1 MRDFIIEEE
10 LENVKDKNTRE
21 YLREIIST
29 YNVGNYRLTIVGLY
43 ITLIYDLL
51 YKVKYLKDIYK
62 NEIAEDIINDID
74 NIKKE
79 FPNSPVWEE
88 YIIYR
93 VTENFKNKSDFFK
106 SLNKYKKINME
117 KECLSLFD
125 KFMLRKIMR
134 LKEDRNLCSHPTTD
148 GEKLRNFHRV
158 EAKSHIINMFEIV
171 FLRDYVEFTNIEK
184 SLKYDLETYSTS
196 YNIFD
201 SNYILNKNILNELEL
216 RYVSR
221 VSEKVKELVFKCLW
235 KIINNNKHCEIEI
248 LSFRLFLLIIE
259 KNKKLCIDWFRSD
272 KQLVIDINMEDY
284 SKEERYYNY
293 NLTDSY
299 SRLLYLFHEHQEFW
313 NELPETIKSYIR
325 LKYKEHLESYLL
337 ADFLE
342 EPEEH
347 FNNVNKL
354 KLDKRKKNTN
364 IYFDGV
370 ILKKLYD
377 KYKRIYHTKDIY
389 DKFLLNIA
397 NNINSYD
404 EATSFLE
411 NVFISIINDGISKE
425 CCIKYLDIFEGNNQV
440 YDIGKYNDRHKKI
453 DFYMKQCKED
463 LKKIFGEDFKYDKYK
478 KLELNKI
485 MKE

>member
-171 FLRDYVEFTNIEK
+171 F
-184 SLKYDLETYSTS
+184 
-196 YNIFD
+196 
-201 SNYILNKNILNELEL
+201 
-216 RYVSR
+216 
-221 VSEKVKELVFKCLW
+221 
-235 KIINNNKHCEIEI
+235 
-248 LSFRLFLLIIE
+248 
-259 KNKKLCIDWFRSD
+259 
-272 KQLVIDINMEDY
+272 
-284 SKEERYYNY
+284 
-293 NLTDSY
+293 
-299 SRLLYLFHEHQEFW
+299 
-313 NELPETIKSYIR
+313 
-325 LKYKEHLESYLL
+325 
-337 ADFLE
+337 
-342 EPEEH
+342 
-347 FNNVNKL
+347 
-354 KLDKRKKNTN
+354 
-364 IYFDGV
+364 
-370 ILKKLYD
+370 
-377 KYKRIYHTKDIY
+377 
-389 DKFLLNIA
+389 
-397 NNINSYD
+397 
-404 EATSFLE
+404 
-411 NVFISIINDGISKE
+411 
-425 CCIKYLDIFEGNNQV
+425 
-440 YDIGKYNDRHKKI
+440 
-453 DFYMKQCKED
+453 
-463 LKKIFGEDFKYDKYK
+463 
-478 KLELNKI
+478 
-485 MKE
+485 